1 MLDLKNWFNPKHYK
15 RLWNVG
21 PPGLIVSLLLIYL
34 TLQYEES
41 LNIKKYETGHVWIDI
56 LFLLI
61 LLEMLFILFWTLFS
75 LPPKKR
81 GKKLFTRGI
90 YSFIRH
96 PEYTVVIFHIN
107 ILTSLWVGSYLL
119 LFLVPL
125 QYLLWS
131 KIVVNEEEYLV
142 GIFGQE
148 YIDYMSNVSR
158 FIPWK

>member
-1 MLDLKNWFNPKHYK
+1 MLDLKNWFSPKHYK

-21 PPGLIVSLLLIYL
+21 PPGLITSLLLIYL
-34 TLQYEES
+34 TLQYEAAF
-41 LNIKKYETGHVWIDI
+41 NIKKYETGHMWVDI
-56 LFLLI
+56 LFFLVFLEMLLI
-61 LLEMLFILFWTLFS
+61 LLWTLFS
-75 LPPKKR
+75 LPPKNR
-81 GKKLFTRGI
+81 GKNLSTRGI

-96 PEYTVVIFHIN
+96 PIYTVIIFHIN
-107 ILTSLWVGSYLL
+107 ILTSLCVGSYLL
-119 LFLVPL
+119 LFLVPI

-131 KIVVNEEEYLV
+131 KMVVKEEEYLV

>member
-1 MLDLKNWFNPKHYK
+1 MLDLKNWFSPKHYK

-21 PPGLIVSLLLIYL
+21 PPGLIASLLLIYL
-34 TLQYEES
+34 TLQYEAAFS
-41 LNIKKYETGHVWIDI
+41 IKKYDV
-56 LFLLI
+56 LFFLI
-61 LLEMLFILFWTLFS
+61 FLEMLFILFWTLFS
-75 LPPKKR
+75 LPPKNR
-81 GKKLFTRGI
+81 GRKLSTSGI

-96 PEYTVVIFHIN
+96 PIYTVVIFHIN
-107 ILTSLWVGSYLL
+107 ILTSLLVGSYLL
-119 LFLVPL
+119 LFLVPI

-131 KIVVNEEEYLV
+131 KMVVKEEEYLI

>member
-1 MLDLKNWFNPKHYK
+1 MLDLKNWLNPKHYK

-21 PPGLIVSLLLIYL
+21 PPGLALSVLLICL
-34 TLQYEES
+34 TLQYETAF
-41 LNIKKYETGHVWIDI
+41 NIKRYTVGG
-56 LFLLI
+56 LLI
-61 LLEMLFILFWTLFS
+61 NVLFVLVFLEMLFILFWTLFS
-75 LPPKKR
+75 LPPKNR
-81 GKKLFTRGI
+81 GKKLSKKGI

-96 PEYTVVIFHIN
+96 PIYTVVIFHISV
-107 ILTSLWVGSYLL
+107 LTSLWHGSYLL

-131 KIVVNEEEYLV
+131 KMVIKEEEYLV

>member
-1 MLDLKNWFNPKHYK
+1 MLDLKNWFSPKHYK

-21 PPGLIVSLLLIYL
+21 PPGLTASLILIYL
-34 TLQYEES
+34 TLQYEAAFG
-41 LNIKKYETGHVWIDI
+41 IKKYETGHMWVDV
-56 LFLLI
+56 LFFLI
-61 LLEMLFILFWTLFS
+61 FLEMLFILFWTLFS
-75 LPPKKR
+75 LPPKNR
-81 GKKLFTRGI
+81 GRKLYTKGI

-96 PEYTVVIFHIN
+96 PIYTVVIFHTN

-119 LFLVPL
+119 LFLVPI

-131 KIVVNEEEYLV
+131 KMVVKEEEYLI